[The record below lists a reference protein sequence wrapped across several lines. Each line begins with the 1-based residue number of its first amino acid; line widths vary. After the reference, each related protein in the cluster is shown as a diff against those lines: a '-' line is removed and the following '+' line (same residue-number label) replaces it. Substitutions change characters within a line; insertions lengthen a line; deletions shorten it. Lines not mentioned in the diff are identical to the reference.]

1 MAGLLTMPPADIQ
14 VVLDAIDRLRQE
26 MHGMWSGLDNRLRA
40 LEQRA
45 AASEALARDR
55 GERRQTLSLSRR
67 WMIGL
72 GVTMVAAVAEVI
84 HSLALLFG
92 LIR

>member
-1 MAGLLTMPPADIQ
+1 MPPADIQ

-26 MHGMWSGLDNRLRA
+26 MHGMWAGLDNRLRA

-45 AASEALARDR
+45 AASEALTRDR
-55 GERRQTLSLSRR
+55 GERRHTLVLSRR

-72 GVTMVAAVAEVI
+72 VVTMTAAVIPVV
-84 HSLALLFG
+84 HGLAVALG
-92 LIR
+92 LTR